1 MKKFWLNLPIRFKI
15 LSYYLVIVI
24 LLFIALSIFSR
35 NNTKVLGLLN
45 ENIDNNYKIYV
56 AMEKSNQD
64 LKDMER
70 YLFHNDTAA
79 LESYNERQENLDH
92 LIDDLSSTQSSL
104 ETYFT
109 IRAIYY
115 STKAYKEYFNE
126 SVIKKQAND
135 ELYYLDYYK
144 ATDIK
149 KYTDRYFNDLLL
161 ENSKNELQKAESIKE
176 ETNRIKRTTY
186 NFILII
192 GSLAFVLGLFLSN
205 YIVKPIKTLS
215 EYSKN
220 ISKGNLEIQEVDVD
234 SNDEIGDLSNAYSH
248 MAKSIKE
255 YVERIK
261 EKANIEKKLHE
272 EERAVMQME
281 QLLQQARVEALQ
293 AKINPHFLFN
303 TLNAVSRT
311 AYFEEAYETMDLIQ
325 MLSKIFRYQ
334 LKSAGE
340 KVTLDEEKKLVTDYL
355 KLQSVRF
362 KERLKY
368 EIDIPLN
375 IDVYIPVLILQPLVE
390 NAIDHGFASR
400 IEGGTIKIRAYE
412 SPEKVVIEVSDNG
425 VGMNKEL
432 VDKIN
437 SNETLKTKN
446 RASLGIS
453 NVRDRFLLAYTEKSQ
468 FIVESEKNKGT
479 TIKMII
485 FKEGGQID
493 V

>member
-24 LLFIALSIFSR
+24 LLFIALSIFNR
-35 NNTKVLGLLN
+35 NNTKVLTLLD
-45 ENIDNNYKIYV
+45 ENIDNNYKVYV

-64 LKDMER
+64 LKDMEK
-70 YLFHNDTAA
+70 YLVHNDTTA
-79 LESYNERQENLDH
+79 LESYNQRQEDLGY
-92 LIDDLSSTQSSL
+92 LIDDLSSVQSSL
-104 ETYFT
+104 ESYFA

-115 STKAYKEYFNE
+115 STKAYQEYFE
-126 SVIKKQAND
+126 RSISRKQEND

-144 ATDIK
+144 AADIK
-149 KYTDRYFNDLLL
+149 KYTDRYFNELLL
-161 ENSKNELQKAESIKE
+161 ENSKNEQQKAETVKE
-176 ETNRIKRTTY
+176 QTNRIKKTTY
-186 NFILII
+186 NFILLF

-220 ISKGNLEIQEVDVD
+220 ISKGNLEIQELDMH
-234 SNDEIGDLSNAYSH
+234 SSDEIGDLSNAYSH
-248 MAKSIKE
+248 MAKSIKD

-272 EERAVMQME
+272 EARAVMQME

-340 KVTLDEEKKLVTDYL
+340 KVTLDEEKKLVIDYL

-368 EIDIPLN
+368 EIDIPSN

-400 IEGGTIKIRAYE
+400 VEGGTIKIKAFE
-412 SPEKVVIEVSDNG
+412 SNEKVVIEVSDDG
-425 VGMNKEL
+425 VGMNKDL

-437 SNETLKTKN
+437 SKETLKMKN

-453 NVRDRFLLAYTEKSQ
+453 NVRDRFLLAYPEKSE
-468 FIVESEKNKGT
+468 FIVESKKNKGT

-485 FKEGGQID
+485 IKEGGQVD